1 VVFMAK
7 VRVYQLAKE
16 MDISSSELLDIL
28 HDLDVDVSSH
38 MSSINAETAEL
49 VKGMFADSKEEDTE
63 VKKEKAVKSGKK
75 EEQVAKEKDKEKE
88 RKKEPK
94 KESKKEG
101 KKEKAKAKAKAGRA
115 KRDEGSKKD
124 AKALEIEAPLTVK
137 EYADLVKKS
146 GNEII
151 KTLMGLGLMAN
162 LNYSLDEDTLIMLS
176 DELGLEVEIKDR
188 AQEGNN
194 EIEELLYG
202 PVGPEIVDSE
212 EDLELRPP
220 IVTVMGHVDHGKTS
234 LLDYIRKARVVEREA
249 GGITQHIGA
258 YQTTINDKKITFI
271 DTPGHEA
278 FTAMRARG
286 AQVTDIAILVV
297 AADDG
302 VMPQTVEAINH
313 AKAANI
319 PIIVAINKIDRSA
332 AQPDMVKQQ
341 LAEHGLL
348 TEDWGGDTICVPISA
363 LKGENIDDLLEM
375 VLLVAELEELK
386 ANPNRPAEGVI
397 IESKLDKGRG
407 PVATVLIKNG
417 SMNVGDPILAGP
429 VCGRVRAM
437 FDDKGKQ
444 VKKATPSMP
453 VEVLG
458 FSDVPNA
465 GDFVQVLED
474 EKEARQIAE
483 RRRQYI
489 QEKTLNVDSRV
500 SLEDLYQQIQQGEV
514 KELNVIIKA
523 DVHGSIEAL
532 RDSFQKLGN
541 EEVSV
546 KIIHTGVGA
555 INETDVNLA
564 NASNAVIIG
573 FNVRPDANARRIAE
587 EENVDIRTYRVIYQA
602 IEELKDA
609 MSGLLAPELKE
620 EVTGRAEVRDT
631 FRIPGV
637 GVVAGLYV
645 TEGIINRNS
654 QVRLLRD
661 GVVIYEGN
669 IASLKRFENDVRE
682 VKEGFECGLGIEGYN
697 DIKIGDE
704 LEIYII
710 KKIKRSL

>member
-1 VVFMAK
+1 MAK
-7 VRVYQLAKE
+7 IRVYQLAKE
-16 MDISSSELLDIL
+16 MDISSSELLEIL
-28 HDLDVDVSSH
+28 HDLDVDVTSH
-38 MSSINAETAEL
+38 MSTIKEETAEL
-49 VKGMFADSKEEDTE
+49 VKGMFTDTE
-63 VKKEKAVKSGKK
+63 EYTEEEEKDTIVKKEKIRKSSKK
-75 EEQVAKEKDKEKE
+75 EEEEEKEIVAKKEKSKKNKEKKQKENEKDK
-88 RKKEPK
+88 
-94 KESKKEG
+94 
-101 KKEKAKAKAKAGRA
+101 KAV
-115 KRDEGSKKD
+115 
-124 AKALEIEAPLTVK
+124 EIEVPITVK
-137 EYADLVKKS
+137 EYAELVKKS

-151 KTLMGLGLMAN
+151 KALMGLGLMAG
-162 LNYSLDEDTLIMLS
+162 LNHSLDEDTIIMLS
-176 DELGLEVEIKDR
+176 DEIGVEVEIKNR
-188 AQEGNN
+188 AKDE
-194 EIEELLYG
+194 EEDIEKLLYG
-202 PVGPEIVDSE
+202 PVGPEIVDRE

-234 LLDYIRKARVVEREA
+234 LLDYIRKSRVVEREA

-258 YQTTINDKKITFI
+258 YQTTVNNKKITFI

-302 VMPQTVEAINH
+302 VMPQTIEAINH

-319 PIIVAINKIDRSA
+319 PIIVAINKIDRPA
-332 AQPDMVKQQ
+332 AQPDRVKQQ
-341 LAEHGLL
+341 LAEHGLV

-363 LKGENIDDLLEM
+363 LKGENIDELLEM
-375 VLLVAELEELK
+375 VLLVAEMEEFK

-417 SMNVGDPILAGP
+417 TLKVGDPLLAGP
-429 VCGRVRAM
+429 VSGRVRAM

-444 VKKATPSMP
+444 VKAAPPSMP

-483 RRRQYI
+483 RRKEYL
-489 QEKTLNVDSRV
+489 QEKSLNADSRV
-500 SLEDLYQQIQQGEV
+500 SLEDLYKQIQQGEI

-523 DVHGSIEAL
+523 DVQGSIEAL
-532 RDSFQKLGN
+532 RDSFLKLGN

-546 KIIHTGVGA
+546 KIIHSGVGA
-555 INETDVNLA
+555 ISETDVNLA
-564 NASNAVIIG
+564 SASNAVIIG
-573 FNVRPDANARRIAE
+573 FNVRPDSMARKTAE
-587 EENVDIRTYRVIYQA
+587 KEKVEIRTYRVIYQA
-602 IEELKDA
+602 IEDLKDA
-609 MSGLLAPELKE
+609 LSGLLDPELKE
-620 EVTGRAEVRDT
+620 EVIGRAEVRDT

-645 TEGIINRNS
+645 TEGIINRNAH
-654 QVRLLRD
+654 VRLLRD
-661 GVVIYEGN
+661 GVVVFEGN

-682 VKEGFECGLGIEGYN
+682 VKEGYECGLGIEGYN
-697 DIKIGDE
+697 DVKIGDE

-710 KKIKRSL
+710 KEIKRTL

>member
-1 VVFMAK
+1 MAK
-7 VRVYQLAKE
+7 IRVYQLAKE
-16 MDISSSELLDIL
+16 MDISSSELLEIL
-28 HDLDVDVSSH
+28 HDLDVDVTSH
-38 MSSINAETAEL
+38 MSTIKEETAEL
-49 VKGMFADSKEEDTE
+49 VKGMFTDTE
-63 VKKEKAVKSGKK
+63 EYTEEEEKDTIVKKEKIRKSSKK
-75 EEQVAKEKDKEKE
+75 EEEEEKEIVAKKEKSKKNKEKKQKENEKDK
-88 RKKEPK
+88 
-94 KESKKEG
+94 
-101 KKEKAKAKAKAGRA
+101 KAV
-115 KRDEGSKKD
+115 
-124 AKALEIEAPLTVK
+124 EIEVPITVK
-137 EYADLVKKS
+137 EYAELVKKS

-151 KTLMGLGLMAN
+151 KALMGLGLMAG
-162 LNYSLDEDTLIMLS
+162 LNHSLDEDTIIMLS
-176 DELGLEVEIKDR
+176 DEIGVEVEIKNR
-188 AQEGNN
+188 AKDE
-194 EIEELLYG
+194 EEDIEKLLYG
-202 PVGPEIVDSE
+202 PVGPEIVDRE

-234 LLDYIRKARVVEREA
+234 LLDYIRKSRVVEREA

-258 YQTTINDKKITFI
+258 YQTTVNKKKITFI

-302 VMPQTVEAINH
+302 VMPQTIEAINH

-319 PIIVAINKIDRSA
+319 PIIVAINKIDRPA
-332 AQPDMVKQQ
+332 AQPDRVKQQ
-341 LAEHGLL
+341 LAEHGLV

-363 LKGENIDDLLEM
+363 LKGENIDELLEM
-375 VLLVAELEELK
+375 VLLVAEMEELK

-417 SMNVGDPILAGP
+417 TLKVGDPLLAGP
-429 VCGRVRAM
+429 VSGRVRAM

-444 VKKATPSMP
+444 VKAAPPSMP

-483 RRRQYI
+483 RRKEYL
-489 QEKTLNVDSRV
+489 QEKSLNADSRV
-500 SLEDLYQQIQQGEV
+500 SLEDLYKQIQQGEI

-523 DVHGSIEAL
+523 DVQGSIEAL
-532 RDSFQKLGN
+532 RDSFLKLGN

-546 KIIHTGVGA
+546 KIIHSGVGA
-555 INETDVNLA
+555 ISETDVNLA
-564 NASNAVIIG
+564 SASNAVIIG
-573 FNVRPDANARRIAE
+573 FNVRPDSMARKTAE
-587 EENVDIRTYRVIYQA
+587 KEKVEIRTYRVIYQA
-602 IEELKDA
+602 IEDLKDA
-609 MSGLLAPELKE
+609 LSGLLDPELKE
-620 EVTGRAEVRDT
+620 EVIGRAEVRDT

-645 TEGIINRNS
+645 TEGIINRNAH
-654 QVRLLRD
+654 VRLLRD
-661 GVVIYEGN
+661 GVVVFEGN

-682 VKEGFECGLGIEGYN
+682 VKEGYECGLGIEGYN
-697 DIKIGDE
+697 DVKIGDE

-710 KKIKRSL
+710 KEIKRTL

>member
-1 VVFMAK
+1 MAK

-234 LLDYIRKARVVEREA
+234 LLDYIRKVRVVEREA

-319 PIIVAINKIDRSA
+319 PIIVAINKIDRPA

>member
-1 VVFMAK
+1 MAK
-7 VRVYQLAKE
+7 IRVYQLAKE
-16 MDISSSELLDIL
+16 MDISSSELLEIL
-28 HDLDVDVSSH
+28 HDLDVDVTSH
-38 MSSINAETAEL
+38 MSTIKEETAEL
-49 VKGMFADSKEEDTE
+49 VKGMFTDTE
-63 VKKEKAVKSGKK
+63 EYTEEEEKDTIVKKEKIRKSSKK
-75 EEQVAKEKDKEKE
+75 EEEEEKEIVAKKEKSKKNKEKKQKENEKDK
-88 RKKEPK
+88 
-94 KESKKEG
+94 
-101 KKEKAKAKAKAGRA
+101 KAV
-115 KRDEGSKKD
+115 
-124 AKALEIEAPLTVK
+124 EIEVPITVK
-137 EYADLVKKS
+137 EYAELVKKS

-151 KTLMGLGLMAN
+151 KALMGLGLMVG
-162 LNYSLDEDTLIMLS
+162 LNHSLDEDTIIMLS
-176 DELGLEVEIKDR
+176 DEIGVEVEIKNR
-188 AQEGNN
+188 AKDE
-194 EIEELLYG
+194 EEDIEKLLYG
-202 PVGPEIVDSE
+202 PVGPEIVDRE

-234 LLDYIRKARVVEREA
+234 LLDYIRKSRVVEREA

-258 YQTTINDKKITFI
+258 YQTTVNKKKITFI

-302 VMPQTVEAINH
+302 VMPQTIEAINH

-319 PIIVAINKIDRSA
+319 PIIVAINKIDRPA
-332 AQPDMVKQQ
+332 AQPDRVKQQ
-341 LAEHGLL
+341 LAEHGLV

-363 LKGENIDDLLEM
+363 LKGENIDELLEM
-375 VLLVAELEELK
+375 VLLVAEMEELK

-417 SMNVGDPILAGP
+417 TLKVGDPLLAGP
-429 VCGRVRAM
+429 VSGRVRAM

-444 VKKATPSMP
+444 VKAAPPSMP

-483 RRRQYI
+483 RRKEYL
-489 QEKTLNVDSRV
+489 QEKSLNADSRV
-500 SLEDLYQQIQQGEV
+500 SLEDLYKQIQQGEI

-523 DVHGSIEAL
+523 DVQGSIEAL
-532 RDSFQKLGN
+532 RDSFLKLGN

-546 KIIHTGVGA
+546 KIIHSGVGA
-555 INETDVNLA
+555 ISETDVNLA
-564 NASNAVIIG
+564 SASNAVIIG
-573 FNVRPDANARRIAE
+573 FNVRPDSMARKTAE
-587 EENVDIRTYRVIYQA
+587 KEKVEIRTYRVIYQA
-602 IEELKDA
+602 IEDLKDA
-609 MSGLLAPELKE
+609 LSGLLDPELKE
-620 EVTGRAEVRDT
+620 EVIGRAEVRDT

-645 TEGIINRNS
+645 TEGIINRNAH
-654 QVRLLRD
+654 VRLLRD
-661 GVVIYEGN
+661 GVVVFEGN

-682 VKEGFECGLGIEGYN
+682 VKEGYECGLGIEGYN
-697 DIKIGDE
+697 DVKIGDE

-710 KKIKRSL
+710 KEIKRTL

>member
-1 VVFMAK
+1 MAK

-16 MDISSSELLDIL
+16 MDISSSELMDIL

-319 PIIVAINKIDRSA
+319 PIIVAINKIDRPA

-523 DVHGSIEAL
+523 DVHGSIDAL

>member
-1 VVFMAK
+1 MAK
-7 VRVYQLAKE
+7 IRVYQLAKE
-16 MDISSSELLDIL
+16 MDISSSELLEIL
-28 HDLDVDVSSH
+28 HDLDVDVASH
-38 MSSINAETAEL
+38 MSTIKEETAEL
-49 VKGMFADSKEEDTE
+49 VKGMFTDTE
-63 VKKEKAVKSGKK
+63 EYTEEEEKDTIVKKEKIRKSSKK
-75 EEQVAKEKDKEKE
+75 EEEEEKEIVAKKEKSKKNKEKKQKENEKDK
-88 RKKEPK
+88 
-94 KESKKEG
+94 
-101 KKEKAKAKAKAGRA
+101 KAV
-115 KRDEGSKKD
+115 
-124 AKALEIEAPLTVK
+124 EIEVPITVK
-137 EYADLVKKS
+137 EYAELVKKS

-151 KTLMGLGLMAN
+151 KALMGLGLMAG
-162 LNYSLDEDTLIMLS
+162 LNHSLDEDTIIMLS
-176 DELGLEVEIKDR
+176 DEIGVEVEIKNR
-188 AQEGNN
+188 AKDE
-194 EIEELLYG
+194 EEDIEKLLYG
-202 PVGPEIVDSE
+202 PVGPEIVDRE

-234 LLDYIRKARVVEREA
+234 LLDYIRKSRVVEREA

-258 YQTTINDKKITFI
+258 YQTTVNNKKITFI

-302 VMPQTVEAINH
+302 VMPQTIEAINH

-319 PIIVAINKIDRSA
+319 PIIVAINKIDRPA
-332 AQPDMVKQQ
+332 AQPDRVKQQ
-341 LAEHGLL
+341 LAEHGLV

-363 LKGENIDDLLEM
+363 LKGENIDELLEM
-375 VLLVAELEELK
+375 VLLVAEMEELK

-417 SMNVGDPILAGP
+417 TLKVGDPLLAGP
-429 VCGRVRAM
+429 VSGRVRAM

-444 VKKATPSMP
+444 VKAAPPSMP

-483 RRRQYI
+483 RRKEYL
-489 QEKTLNVDSRV
+489 QEKSLNADSRV
-500 SLEDLYQQIQQGEV
+500 SLEDLYKQIQQGEI

-523 DVHGSIEAL
+523 DVQGSIEAL
-532 RDSFQKLGN
+532 RDSFLKLGN

-546 KIIHTGVGA
+546 KIIHSGVGA
-555 INETDVNLA
+555 ISETDVNLA
-564 NASNAVIIG
+564 SASNAVIIG
-573 FNVRPDANARRIAE
+573 FNVRPDSMARKTAE
-587 EENVDIRTYRVIYQA
+587 KEKVEIRTYRVIYQA
-602 IEELKDA
+602 IEDLKDA
-609 MSGLLAPELKE
+609 LSGLLDPELKE
-620 EVTGRAEVRDT
+620 EVIGRAEVRDT

-645 TEGIINRNS
+645 TEGIINRNAH
-654 QVRLLRD
+654 VRLLRD
-661 GVVIYEGN
+661 GVVVFEGN

-682 VKEGFECGLGIEGYN
+682 VKEGYECGLGIEGYN
-697 DIKIGDE
+697 DVKIGDE

-710 KKIKRSL
+710 KEIKRTL

>member
-1 VVFMAK
+1 MAK
-7 VRVYQLAKE
+7 IRVYQLAKE
-16 MDISSSELLDIL
+16 MDISSSELLEIL
-28 HDLDVDVSSH
+28 HDLDVDVTSH
-38 MSSINAETAEL
+38 MSTIKEETAEL
-49 VKGMFADSKEEDTE
+49 VKGMFTDTE
-63 VKKEKAVKSGKK
+63 EYTEEEEKDTIVKKEKIRKSSKK
-75 EEQVAKEKDKEKE
+75 EEEEEKEIVAKKEKSKKNKEKKQKENEKDK
-88 RKKEPK
+88 
-94 KESKKEG
+94 
-101 KKEKAKAKAKAGRA
+101 KAV
-115 KRDEGSKKD
+115 
-124 AKALEIEAPLTVK
+124 EIEVPITVK
-137 EYADLVKKS
+137 EYAELVKKS

-151 KTLMGLGLMAN
+151 KALMGLGLMVG
-162 LNYSLDEDTLIMLS
+162 LNHSLDEDTIIMLS
-176 DELGLEVEIKDR
+176 DEIGVEVEIKNR
-188 AQEGNN
+188 AKDE
-194 EIEELLYG
+194 EEDIEKLLYG
-202 PVGPEIVDSE
+202 PVGPEIVDRE

-234 LLDYIRKARVVEREA
+234 LLDYIRKSRVVEREA

-258 YQTTINDKKITFI
+258 YQTTVNNKKITFI

-302 VMPQTVEAINH
+302 VMPQTIEAINH

-319 PIIVAINKIDRSA
+319 PIIVAINKIDRPA
-332 AQPDMVKQQ
+332 AQPDRVKQQ
-341 LAEHGLL
+341 LAEHGLV

-363 LKGENIDDLLEM
+363 LKGENIDELLEM
-375 VLLVAELEELK
+375 VLLVAEMEELK

-417 SMNVGDPILAGP
+417 TLKVGDPLLAGP
-429 VCGRVRAM
+429 VSGRVRAM

-444 VKKATPSMP
+444 VKAAPPSMP

-483 RRRQYI
+483 RRKEYL
-489 QEKTLNVDSRV
+489 QEKSLNADSRV
-500 SLEDLYQQIQQGEV
+500 SLEDLYKQIQQGEI

-523 DVHGSIEAL
+523 DVQGSIEAL
-532 RDSFQKLGN
+532 RDSFLKLGN

-546 KIIHTGVGA
+546 KIIHSGVGA
-555 INETDVNLA
+555 ISETDVNLA
-564 NASNAVIIG
+564 SASNAVIIG
-573 FNVRPDANARRIAE
+573 FNVRPDSMARKTAE
-587 EENVDIRTYRVIYQA
+587 KEKVEIRTYRVIYQA
-602 IEELKDA
+602 IEDLKDA
-609 MSGLLAPELKE
+609 LSGLLDPELKE
-620 EVTGRAEVRDT
+620 EVIGRAEVRDT

-645 TEGIINRNS
+645 TEGIINRNAH
-654 QVRLLRD
+654 VRLLRD
-661 GVVIYEGN
+661 GVVVFEGN

-682 VKEGFECGLGIEGYN
+682 VKEGYECGLGIEGYN
-697 DIKIGDE
+697 DVKIGDE

-710 KKIKRSL
+710 KEIKRTL

>member
-1 VVFMAK
+1 MAK

-234 LLDYIRKARVVEREA
+234 LLDYIRKVRVVEREA

>member
-1 VVFMAK
+1 MAK
-7 VRVYQLAKE
+7 IRVYQLAKE
-16 MDISSSELLDIL
+16 MDISSSELLEIL
-28 HDLDVDVSSH
+28 HDLDVDVTSH
-38 MSSINAETAEL
+38 MSTIKEETAEL
-49 VKGMFADSKEEDTE
+49 VKGMFTDTE
-63 VKKEKAVKSGKK
+63 EYTEEEEKDTIVKKEKIRKSSKK
-75 EEQVAKEKDKEKE
+75 EEEEEKEKVAKKEKSKKNKEKKQKENEKDK
-88 RKKEPK
+88 
-94 KESKKEG
+94 
-101 KKEKAKAKAKAGRA
+101 KAV
-115 KRDEGSKKD
+115 
-124 AKALEIEAPLTVK
+124 EIEVPITVK
-137 EYADLVKKS
+137 EYAELVKKS

-151 KTLMGLGLMAN
+151 KALMGLGLMAG
-162 LNYSLDEDTLIMLS
+162 LNHSLDEDTIIMLS
-176 DELGLEVEIKDR
+176 DEIGVEVEIKNR
-188 AQEGNN
+188 AKDE
-194 EIEELLYG
+194 EEDIEKLLYG
-202 PVGPEIVDSE
+202 PVGPEIVDRE

-234 LLDYIRKARVVEREA
+234 LLDYIRKSRVVEREA

-258 YQTTINDKKITFI
+258 YQTTVNNKKITFI

-302 VMPQTVEAINH
+302 VMPQTIEAINH

-319 PIIVAINKIDRSA
+319 PIIVAINKIDRPA
-332 AQPDMVKQQ
+332 AQPDRVKQQ
-341 LAEHGLL
+341 LAEHGLV

-363 LKGENIDDLLEM
+363 LKGENIDELLEM
-375 VLLVAELEELK
+375 VLLVAEMEELK

-417 SMNVGDPILAGP
+417 TLKVGDPLLAGP
-429 VCGRVRAM
+429 VSGRVRAM

-444 VKKATPSMP
+444 VKAAPPSMP

-483 RRRQYI
+483 RRKEYL
-489 QEKTLNVDSRV
+489 QEKSLNADSRV
-500 SLEDLYQQIQQGEV
+500 SLEDLYKQIQQGEI

-523 DVHGSIEAL
+523 DVQGSIEAL
-532 RDSFQKLGN
+532 RDSFLKLGN

-546 KIIHTGVGA
+546 KIIHSGVGA
-555 INETDVNLA
+555 ISETDVNLA
-564 NASNAVIIG
+564 SASNAVIIG
-573 FNVRPDANARRIAE
+573 FNVRPDSMARKTAE
-587 EENVDIRTYRVIYQA
+587 KEKVEIRTYRVIYQA
-602 IEELKDA
+602 IEDLKDA
-609 MSGLLAPELKE
+609 LSGLLDPELKE
-620 EVTGRAEVRDT
+620 EVIGRAEVRDT

-645 TEGIINRNS
+645 TEGIINRNAH
-654 QVRLLRD
+654 VRLLRD
-661 GVVIYEGN
+661 GVVVFEGN

-682 VKEGFECGLGIEGYN
+682 VKEGYECGLGIEGYN
-697 DIKIGDE
+697 DVKIGDE

-710 KKIKRSL
+710 KEIKRTL

>member
-1 VVFMAK
+1 MAK
-7 VRVYQLAKE
+7 IRVYQLAKE

-319 PIIVAINKIDRSA
+319 PIIVAINKIDRPA

>member
-1 VVFMAK
+1 MAK
-7 VRVYQLAKE
+7 IRVYQLAKE
-16 MDISSSELLDIL
+16 MDISSSELLEIL
-28 HDLDVDVSSH
+28 HDLDVDVTSH
-38 MSSINAETAEL
+38 MSTIKEETAEL
-49 VKGMFADSKEEDTE
+49 VKGMFTDTE
-63 VKKEKAVKSGKK
+63 EYTEEEEKDTIVKKEKIRKSSKK
-75 EEQVAKEKDKEKE
+75 EEEEEKEKVAKKEKSKKNKEKKQKENEKDK
-88 RKKEPK
+88 
-94 KESKKEG
+94 
-101 KKEKAKAKAKAGRA
+101 KAV
-115 KRDEGSKKD
+115 
-124 AKALEIEAPLTVK
+124 EIEVPITVK
-137 EYADLVKKS
+137 EYAELVKKS

-151 KTLMGLGLMAN
+151 KALMGLGLMVG
-162 LNYSLDEDTLIMLS
+162 LNHSLDEDTIIMLS
-176 DELGLEVEIKDR
+176 DEIGVEVEIKNR
-188 AQEGNN
+188 AKDE
-194 EIEELLYG
+194 EEDIEKLLYG
-202 PVGPEIVDSE
+202 PVGPEIVDRE

-234 LLDYIRKARVVEREA
+234 LLDYIRKSRVVEREA

-258 YQTTINDKKITFI
+258 YQTTVNNKKITFI

-302 VMPQTVEAINH
+302 VMPQTIEAINH

-319 PIIVAINKIDRSA
+319 PIIVAINKIDRPA
-332 AQPDMVKQQ
+332 AQPDRVKQQ
-341 LAEHGLL
+341 LAEHGLV

-363 LKGENIDDLLEM
+363 LKGENIDELLEM
-375 VLLVAELEELK
+375 VLLVAEMEELK

-417 SMNVGDPILAGP
+417 TLKVGDPLLAGP
-429 VCGRVRAM
+429 VSGRVRAM

-444 VKKATPSMP
+444 VKAAPPSMP

-483 RRRQYI
+483 RRKEYL
-489 QEKTLNVDSRV
+489 QEKSLNADSRV
-500 SLEDLYQQIQQGEV
+500 SLEDLYKQIQQGEI

-523 DVHGSIEAL
+523 DVQGSIEAL
-532 RDSFQKLGN
+532 RDSFLKLGN

-546 KIIHTGVGA
+546 KIIHSGVGA
-555 INETDVNLA
+555 ISETDVNLA
-564 NASNAVIIG
+564 SASNAVIIG
-573 FNVRPDANARRIAE
+573 FNVRPDSMARKTAE
-587 EENVDIRTYRVIYQA
+587 KEKVEIRTYRVIYQA
-602 IEELKDA
+602 IEDLKDA
-609 MSGLLAPELKE
+609 LSGLLDPELKE
-620 EVTGRAEVRDT
+620 EVIGRAEVRDT

-645 TEGIINRNS
+645 TEGIINRNAH
-654 QVRLLRD
+654 VRLLRD
-661 GVVIYEGN
+661 GVVVFEGN

-682 VKEGFECGLGIEGYN
+682 VKEGYECGLGIEGYN
-697 DIKIGDE
+697 DVKIGDE

-710 KKIKRSL
+710 KEIKRTL

>member
-1 VVFMAK
+1 MAK
-7 VRVYQLAKE
+7 IRVYQLAKE
-16 MDISSSELLDIL
+16 MDISSSELLEIL
-28 HDLDVDVSSH
+28 HDLDVDVTSH
-38 MSSINAETAEL
+38 MSTIKEETAEL
-49 VKGMFADSKEEDTE
+49 VKGMFTDTE
-63 VKKEKAVKSGKK
+63 EYTEEEEKDTIVKKEKIRKSSKK
-75 EEQVAKEKDKEKE
+75 EEEEEKEIVAKKEKSKKNKEKKQKENEKDK
-88 RKKEPK
+88 
-94 KESKKEG
+94 
-101 KKEKAKAKAKAGRA
+101 KAV
-115 KRDEGSKKD
+115 
-124 AKALEIEAPLTVK
+124 EIEVPITVK
-137 EYADLVKKS
+137 EYAELVKKS

-151 KTLMGLGLMAN
+151 KALMGLGLMAG
-162 LNYSLDEDTLIMLS
+162 LNHSLDEDTIIMLS
-176 DELGLEVEIKDR
+176 DEIGVEVEIKNR
-188 AQEGNN
+188 AKDE
-194 EIEELLYG
+194 EEDIEKLLYG
-202 PVGPEIVDSE
+202 PVGPEIVDRE

-234 LLDYIRKARVVEREA
+234 LLDYIRKSRVVEREA

-258 YQTTINDKKITFI
+258 YQTTVNKKKITFI

-302 VMPQTVEAINH
+302 VMPQTIEAINH

-319 PIIVAINKIDRSA
+319 PIIVAINKIDRPA
-332 AQPDMVKQQ
+332 AQPDRVKQQ
-341 LAEHGLL
+341 LAEHGLV

-363 LKGENIDDLLEM
+363 LKGENIDELLEM
-375 VLLVAELEELK
+375 VLLVAEMEEFK

-417 SMNVGDPILAGP
+417 TLKVGDPLLAGP
-429 VCGRVRAM
+429 VSGRVRAM

-444 VKKATPSMP
+444 VKAAPPSMP

-458 FSDVPNA
+458 FSNVPNA

-483 RRRQYI
+483 RRKEYL
-489 QEKTLNVDSRV
+489 QEKSLNADSRV
-500 SLEDLYQQIQQGEV
+500 SLEDLYKQIQQGEI

-523 DVHGSIEAL
+523 DVQGSIEAL
-532 RDSFQKLGN
+532 RDSFLKLGN

-546 KIIHTGVGA
+546 KIIHSGVGA
-555 INETDVNLA
+555 ISETDVNLA
-564 NASNAVIIG
+564 SASNAVIIG
-573 FNVRPDANARRIAE
+573 FNVRPDSMARKTAE
-587 EENVDIRTYRVIYQA
+587 KEKVEIRTYRVIYQA
-602 IEELKDA
+602 IEDLKDA
-609 MSGLLAPELKE
+609 LSGLLDPELKE
-620 EVTGRAEVRDT
+620 EVIGRAEVRDT

-645 TEGIINRNS
+645 TEGIINRNAH
-654 QVRLLRD
+654 VRLLRD
-661 GVVIYEGN
+661 GVVVFEGN

-682 VKEGFECGLGIEGYN
+682 VKEGYECGLGIEGYN
-697 DIKIGDE
+697 DVKIGDE

-710 KKIKRSL
+710 KEIKRTL

>member
-1 VVFMAK
+1 MAK
-7 VRVYQLAKE
+7 IRVYQLAKE
-16 MDISSSELLDIL
+16 MDISSSELLEIL
-28 HDLDVDVSSH
+28 HDLDVDVTSH
-38 MSSINAETAEL
+38 MSTIKEETAEL
-49 VKGMFADSKEEDTE
+49 VKGMFTDTE
-63 VKKEKAVKSGKK
+63 EYTEEEEKDTIVKKEKIRKSSKK
-75 EEQVAKEKDKEKE
+75 EEEEEKEKVAKKEKSKKNKEKKQKENEKDK
-88 RKKEPK
+88 
-94 KESKKEG
+94 
-101 KKEKAKAKAKAGRA
+101 KAV
-115 KRDEGSKKD
+115 
-124 AKALEIEAPLTVK
+124 EIEVPITVK
-137 EYADLVKKS
+137 EYAELVKKS

-151 KTLMGLGLMAN
+151 KALMGLGLMVG
-162 LNYSLDEDTLIMLS
+162 LNHSLDEDTIIMLS
-176 DELGLEVEIKDR
+176 DEIGVEVEIKNR
-188 AQEGNN
+188 AKDE
-194 EIEELLYG
+194 EEDIEKLLYG
-202 PVGPEIVDSE
+202 PVGPEIVDRE

-234 LLDYIRKARVVEREA
+234 LLDYIRKSRVVEREA

-258 YQTTINDKKITFI
+258 YQTTVNKKKITFI

-302 VMPQTVEAINH
+302 VMPQTIEAINH

-319 PIIVAINKIDRSA
+319 PIIVAINKIDRPA
-332 AQPDMVKQQ
+332 AQPDRVKQQ
-341 LAEHGLL
+341 LAEHGLV

-363 LKGENIDDLLEM
+363 LKGENIDELLEM
-375 VLLVAELEELK
+375 VLLVAEMEELK

-417 SMNVGDPILAGP
+417 TLKVGDPLLAGP
-429 VCGRVRAM
+429 VSGRVRAM

-444 VKKATPSMP
+444 VKAAPPSMP

-483 RRRQYI
+483 RRKEYL
-489 QEKTLNVDSRV
+489 QEKSLNADSRV
-500 SLEDLYQQIQQGEV
+500 SLEDLYKQIQQGEI

-523 DVHGSIEAL
+523 DVQGSIEAL
-532 RDSFQKLGN
+532 RDSFLKLGN

-546 KIIHTGVGA
+546 KIIHSGVGA
-555 INETDVNLA
+555 ISETDVNLA
-564 NASNAVIIG
+564 SASNAVIIG
-573 FNVRPDANARRIAE
+573 FNVRPDSMARKTAE
-587 EENVDIRTYRVIYQA
+587 KEKVEIRTYRVIYQA
-602 IEELKDA
+602 IEDLKDA
-609 MSGLLAPELKE
+609 LSGLLDPELKE
-620 EVTGRAEVRDT
+620 EVIGRAEVRDT

-645 TEGIINRNS
+645 TEGIINRNAH
-654 QVRLLRD
+654 VRLLRD
-661 GVVIYEGN
+661 GVVVFEGN

-682 VKEGFECGLGIEGYN
+682 VKEGYECGLGIEGYN
-697 DIKIGDE
+697 DVKIGDE

-710 KKIKRSL
+710 KEIKRTL

>member
-1 VVFMAK
+1 MAK
-7 VRVYQLAKE
+7 IRVYQLAKE
-16 MDISSSELLDIL
+16 MDISSSELLEIL
-28 HDLDVDVSSH
+28 HDLDVDVTSH
-38 MSSINAETAEL
+38 MSTIKEETAEL
-49 VKGMFADSKEEDTE
+49 VKGMFTDTE
-63 VKKEKAVKSGKK
+63 EYTEEEEKDTIVKKEKIRKSSKK
-75 EEQVAKEKDKEKE
+75 EEEEEKEIVAKKEKSKKNKEKKQKENEKDK
-88 RKKEPK
+88 
-94 KESKKEG
+94 
-101 KKEKAKAKAKAGRA
+101 KAV
-115 KRDEGSKKD
+115 
-124 AKALEIEAPLTVK
+124 EIEVPITVK
-137 EYADLVKKS
+137 EYAELVKKS

-151 KTLMGLGLMAN
+151 KALMGLGLMAG
-162 LNYSLDEDTLIMLS
+162 LNHSLDEDTIIMLS
-176 DELGLEVEIKDR
+176 DEIGVEVEIKNR
-188 AQEGNN
+188 AKDE
-194 EIEELLYG
+194 EEDIEKLLYG
-202 PVGPEIVDSE
+202 PVGPEIVDRE

-234 LLDYIRKARVVEREA
+234 LLDYIRKSRVVEREA

-258 YQTTINDKKITFI
+258 YQTTVNNKKITFI

-302 VMPQTVEAINH
+302 VMPQTIEAINH

-319 PIIVAINKIDRSA
+319 PIIVAINKIDRPA
-332 AQPDMVKQQ
+332 AQPDRVKQQ
-341 LAEHGLL
+341 LAEHGLV

-363 LKGENIDDLLEM
+363 LKGENIDELLEM
-375 VLLVAELEELK
+375 VLLVAEMEELK

-417 SMNVGDPILAGP
+417 TLKVGDPLLAGP
-429 VCGRVRAM
+429 VSGRVRAM

-444 VKKATPSMP
+444 VKAAPPSMP

-483 RRRQYI
+483 RRKEYL
-489 QEKTLNVDSRV
+489 QEKSLNADSRV
-500 SLEDLYQQIQQGEV
+500 SLEDLYKQIQQGEI

-523 DVHGSIEAL
+523 DVQGSIEAL
-532 RDSFQKLGN
+532 RDSFLKLGN

-546 KIIHTGVGA
+546 KIIHSGVGA
-555 INETDVNLA
+555 ISETDVNLA
-564 NASNAVIIG
+564 SASNAVIIG
-573 FNVRPDANARRIAE
+573 FNVRPDSMARKTAE
-587 EENVDIRTYRVIYQA
+587 KEKVEIRTYRVIYQA
-602 IEELKDA
+602 IEDLKDA
-609 MSGLLAPELKE
+609 LSGLLDPELKE
-620 EVTGRAEVRDT
+620 EVIGRAEVRDT

-645 TEGIINRNS
+645 TEGIINRNAH
-654 QVRLLRD
+654 VRLLRD
-661 GVVIYEGN
+661 GVVVFEGN

-682 VKEGFECGLGIEGYN
+682 VKEGYECGLGIEGYN
-697 DIKIGDE
+697 DVKIGDE

-710 KKIKRSL
+710 KEIKRTL